1 MHLGSLLNGR
11 EDEFSRDLYNLS
23 QRPIFDVIAF
33 EDLVDK
39 IRSCVAEVIVCI
51 VCHLLEILLTSATTD
66 SLEYYL
72 GALLVTAPNRCS
84 SDCYEHRNRCIV
96 LSMLRT
102 GGCLLSLTSQRDV
115 MPTFCCVDTPVATYL
130 MDPDNNTM
138 SEVKL
143 ATPLW
148 YTQEPPRGIWLT
160 SWCSG

>member
-1 MHLGSLLNGR
+1 MLDIANNLEFWLLCIFSRNCFFVLLKLGFEKLYFCMHLGSLLNGR

-102 GGCLLSLTSQRDV
+102 GGCLLSLTS
-115 MPTFCCVDTPVATYL
+115 
-130 MDPDNNTM
+130 
-138 SEVKL
+138 
-143 ATPLW
+143 
-148 YTQEPPRGIWLT
+148 
-160 SWCSG
+160 